1 MFESKLSN
9 YLLWQYRKLCL
20 RYATGINMNILLIIV
35 ILGFI
40 WRMVIGY
47 RRGMVKELQG
57 FFTFLVSSISIALV
71 CKAVKSYFAS
81 ETVNL
86 IIAVLLLII
95 LGIVFKLLKLVFF
108 PAEAIVKLPV
118 IHFADKILGIV
129 LGVLEVAVM
138 LWAFFLVLSIFSA
151 GIFGKILEAYIYDSS
166 FLTYLYQ
173 HNLLEKIF
181 EQISV
186 SIHEVV

>member
-1 MFESKLSN
+1 
-9 YLLWQYRKLCL
+9 
-20 RYATGINMNILLIIV
+20 
-35 ILGFI
+35 
-40 WRMVIGY
+40 MVIGY
-47 RRGMVKELQG
+47 RRGMVKELQD

-71 CKAVKSYFAS
+71 CKAVKSYLAS

-108 PAEAIVKLPV
+108 SAKTIVKLPV

-129 LGVLEVAVM
+129 LGAVEVAVM
-138 LWAFFLVLSIFSA
+138 LWAFFLVLSIFSV
-151 GIFGKILEAYIYDSS
+151 GILGKMLEAYIYDSS

-186 SIHEVV
+186 SVHEIV